1 MASQIVKV
9 AQLSI
14 KLGGEHLDDYGS
26 YKSRH
31 DFTQKQLLACL
42 ILRIHLKTTYR
53 GLIDILEG
61 HTDLRK
67 ALGMQHKLPHY
78 TTLQKFSSRSE
89 VLQIVD
95 VIIGKLGNKAL
106 KAQDHQGELAM
117 DSTGMESSVASAHFV
132 SRAGRKR
139 KKFLKLSVSVVCGAL
154 LPVGMVLDWG
164 PNNDKCQALDL
175 LHKSFSATEENLP
188 SKLLADA
195 GYDADWVHGVCREV
209 WGVKSII
216 KPVVHR
222 EDGSLGGLY
231 RSKMTS
237 RKLKKEG
244 YSRRWHVETYFSALK
259 RRYESSLRARAE
271 RNQLKEA
278 ALKVLTYAIH
288 R

>member
-42 ILRIHLKTTYR
+42 ILRIYLKTTYR
-53 GLIDILEG
+53 GLTDFLEG

-67 ALGMQHKLPHY
+67 ALGMPHKLPHY

-106 KAQDHQGELAM
+106 KAQDHQSELAL

-164 PNNDKCQALDL
+164 PNNDKCQAFEL
-175 LHKSFSATEENLP
+175 LHKSFSATEESLP
-188 SKLLADA
+188 AKVLADA
-195 GYDADWVHGVCREV
+195 GYDADWIHGMCREV

-222 EDGSLGGLY
+222 EDGSLGGVY

-237 RKLKKEG
+237 KKLKEEG
-244 YSRRWHVETYFSALK
+244 YGRRWHVETYFSALK
-259 RRYESSLRARAE
+259 RRFDSSLRARAE
-271 RNQLKEA
+271 NNQLKEA

>member
-106 KAQDHQGELAM
+106 KAQDQQGELAM

-195 GYDADWVHGVCREV
+195 GYDADWVHGVCREL